1 MEAIILSAADR
12 ASGPCLASASW
23 LRIGGNLHVPRPG
36 ARYRP
41 TAISSLATMAT
52 LVLIMLLAFH
62 GVALAHEQWVLTPEQ
77 MQEWDAK
84 PLPDLFATWSPGNVI
99 PILAILA
106 FLACWIR
113 LGFTGARELFPDLQA
128 RLASHGDIVAPILR
142 FCLAWM
148 LLSSGFGAEPRVG
161 VPAFSM
167 PSLFAP
173 DLLLQQL
180 APGWAWLRWAQIVIA
195 VALLLGI
202 YVRFFAALLIGLA
215 VLGIGLFGT
224 AMLSYV
230 GALIGACIYLV
241 LQGPGRYFLPLP
253 VPAAPLLGPLQA
265 WLAAQPRPR
274 AQAILRVLT
283 GATVLHMGISYKM
296 LHPNLMIGIIE
307 SYHLPILSIAP
318 EAFTLFM
325 MLVEVAAG
333 LLIIAGIL
341 LRPLAIVLMLA
352 FLFFASLLPESY
364 MAHALFYGVVLSFF
378 INGAGHW
385 RAPEARDKAADIIIV
400 GGGISAVSAG
410 MRIEKLA
417 GPYTRVN
424 ITLVHDTSN
433 MLFYPLLPEVVSG
446 VMQPGGVVN
455 PIRRILPQCKV
466 IGGRLDR
473 LDTVAGR
480 VIIRCRNGTLLTLGY
495 DQLILAPFLQP
506 NLDLAPG
513 VMAHSCSIDSVG
525 DALHLRERILHLVED
540 AELADDPTERVRLLT
555 IVVIGSGQ
563 RACATAVEVAALL
576 RTAAVS
582 YPVLQERGWQ
592 VWIYEDT
599 SKPYTDF
606 EASIQGRRNREL
618 AKAGIQ
624 RGGAERVASLTE
636 RAIILSSG
644 ERRPVGLVINA
655 AFKQPS
661 VQMNGREIR
670 WPPDIGVDLSV
681 LGHPNIWVPATGAQE
696 QGHFLTTAD
705 LATLGRTAGY
715 NAWARSQGYPPRR
728 HRLRRRLLKPY
739 NMGRRS
745 LSSVGGCMISGTPAW
760 LLSRLTNLAELPGL
774 ERNLRI
780 LIDWLLD
787 IPFRHDIAVLAPD
800 RTERLQRRH
809 YEPGDEVITE
819 GDIGDTAYIVNAGR
833 LTVLRDGIEVA
844 QLSEGDCFGEIALL
858 SGVRRTATVR
868 CLTAC
873 DLTVLV
879 RDDFQALS
887 AGRGALAAA
896 IRRQADDRRARLTE
910 NDNEQDVAGLGGVSS
925 RAL

>member
-1 MEAIILSAADR
+1 MM
-12 ASGPCLASASW
+12 
-23 LRIGGNLHVPRPG
+23 PRPG
-36 ARYRP
+36 ARNRP
-41 TAISSLATMAT
+41 NATSSLATMPT
-52 LVLIMLLAFH
+52 LVLVVLLTLR

-77 MQEWDAK
+77 MEEWGAK
-84 PLPDLFATWSPGNVI
+84 PLPDLFTSWSPGNVI
-99 PILAILA
+99 PILAFLA

-128 RLASHGDIVAPILR
+128 RLASYGDVVAPILR
-142 FCLAWM
+142 FCLAWA
-148 LLSSGFGAEPRVG
+148 LLSSALGAEPRVG
-161 VPAFSM
+161 VAAFSM

-180 APGWAWLRWAQIVIA
+180 SPGWAWLRWAEIIISL
-195 VALLLGI
+195 ALLLGI
-202 YVRFFAALLIGLA
+202 YVRFFAAVLIGLGI
-215 VLGIGLFGT
+215 LGLGLFGS

-230 GALIGACIYLV
+230 GALIGACTYLL
-241 LQGPGRYFLPLP
+241 LQGPGQYFLPLP
-253 VPAAPLLGPLQA
+253 LPAAPLLGPLQA
-265 WLAAQPRPR
+265 WLAAQPRVR
-274 AQAILRVLT
+274 AQAILRVLA
-283 GATVLHMGISYKM
+283 GVTVLHMGISYKA
-296 LHPNLMIGIIE
+296 LQPNLMIGIIE
-307 SYHLPILSIAP
+307 SHNLPILSIAP
-318 EAFTLFM
+318 EAFTLIM

-364 MAHALFYGVVLSFF
+364 MAHALFYGVVISFF

-385 RAPEARDKAADIIIV
+385 RAPEARDNLTDIIIV
-400 GGGISAVSAG
+400 GGSISGVSAG

-433 MLFYPLLPEVVSG
+433 MLFYPLLPEVVG
-446 VMQPGGVVN
+446 GAMQPGDVVN

-473 LDTVAGR
+473 VDTVAGR
-480 VIIRCRNGTLLTLGY
+480 VVIRCRNGTLLTLGY

-513 VMAHSCSIDSVG
+513 VMAHSCPINSVG
-525 DALHLRERILHLVED
+525 DALHIRERILHLVED
-540 AELADDPTERVRLLT
+540 AELADDPAERVRLLT
-555 IVVIGSGQ
+555 IAVIGSGQ
-563 RACATAVEVAALL
+563 RACATAVEAAALL

-599 SKPYTDF
+599 SNPYTDF
-606 EASIQGRRNREL
+606 EASIHCRRNREL
-618 AKAGIQ
+618 TKAGIQ
-624 RGGAERVASLTE
+624 LGGAERVASLTE

-644 ERRPVGLVINA
+644 KRRPVGLVINA

-670 WPPDIGVDLSV
+670 WPPGIGCDLSL
-681 LGHPNIWVPATGAQE
+681 LGHPNIWISTIGAQE
-696 QGHFLTTAD
+696 QSHFLTTAG
-705 LATLGRTAGY
+705 LATLGGTAGY
-715 NAWARSQGYPPRR
+715 NAWARSQGHPPRR

-745 LSSVGGCMISGTPAW
+745 LCSVGGWMISGTPAW

-800 RTERLQRRH
+800 RTERLQRSH
-809 YEPGDEVITE
+809 YEPGDEVIVE
-819 GDIGDTAYIVNAGR
+819 GDIADTAYIVNAGG
-833 LTVLRDGIEVA
+833 LAVLKDGIEVA

-858 SGVRRTATVR
+858 SGVRRTATVQ

-887 AGRGALAAA
+887 AGRGELAAA
-896 IRRQADDRRARLTE
+896 IRRQADDRRAKLAE
-910 NDNEQDVAGLGGVSS
+910 SDNEQGVSGLGGVAS
-925 RAL
+925 RAV

>member
-1 MEAIILSAADR
+1 M
-12 ASGPCLASASW
+12 G
-23 LRIGGNLHVPRPG
+23 RPG

-41 TAISSLATMAT
+41 RATSSLAAVPT
-52 LVLIMLLAFH
+52 LVLTMILALH
-62 GVALAHEQWVLTPEQ
+62 GAALGHEQWVLTPEQ

-99 PILAILA
+99 PILAFLA
-106 FLACWIR
+106 FLACWVR

-148 LLSSGFGAEPRVG
+148 LLSSGLGAEPRVG

-167 PSLFAP
+167 PTLIAP
-173 DLLLQQL
+173 DLLLRL
-180 APGWAWLRWAQIVIA
+180 LSPGWAWLGWAEIVIA
-195 VALLLGI
+195 LALLLGI
-202 YVRFFAALLIGLA
+202 YVRFFAAVLIGLA

-253 VPAAPLLGPLQA
+253 LAAARLLGPLQA
-265 WLAAQPRPR
+265 WLAVQPRQR

-283 GATVLHMGISYKM
+283 GATVLCMGISYKM
-296 LHPNLMIGIIE
+296 LHPNLMIGIID
-307 SYHLPILSIAP
+307 SYHLPILSVAP
-318 EAFTLFM
+318 ETFTLIM

-364 MAHALFYGVVLSFF
+364 MAHALFYGVVLSFLF
-378 INGAGHW
+378 NGAGHW

-400 GGGISAVSAG
+400 GGGISAISAG
-410 MRIEKLA
+410 MRIERLC

-424 ITLVHDTSN
+424 ITLVHETSN
-433 MLFYPLLPEVVSG
+433 MLFYPLLPEVVG
-446 VMQPGGVVN
+446 GTMQPGDVVN

-466 IGGRLDR
+466 IGGRLDEV
-473 LDTVAGR
+473 DAVAR
-480 VIIRCRNGTLLTLGY
+480 QVIVRCHHGTLLTLGY

-506 NLDLAPG
+506 NLDFAPG

-525 DALHLRERILHLVED
+525 DALHIRERIVHLIED
-540 AELADDPTERVRLLT
+540 AELADDAAERARLLT
-555 IVVIGSGQ
+555 IAAIGSGQ

-576 RTAAVS
+576 RTATVS
-582 YPVLQERGWQ
+582 YPVLHQRGWQ

-599 SKPYTDF
+599 SQPYSAF
-606 EASIQGRRNREL
+606 EESIRGRRDREL
-618 AKAGIQ
+618 SKAGI
-624 RGGAERVASLTE
+624 RLGGAERVASLTD

-655 AFKQPS
+655 AFKRPS
-661 VQMNGREIR
+661 VQINGREVR
-670 WPPDIGVDLSV
+670 WPPGISGDLGL
-681 LGHPNIWVPATGAQE
+681 LGHPDIWIPASSEQE
-696 QGHFLTTAD
+696 QSRFLTTAD

-715 NAWARSQGYPPRR
+715 NAWARSQGHLPRR
-728 HRLRRRLLKPY
+728 YRLRRRLLKPY

-745 LSSVGGCMISGTPAW
+745 LCSIGGWMISGIPAW

-800 RTERLQRRH
+800 RTERLQRSH
-809 YEPGDEVITE
+809 YEAGDEVITD
-819 GDIGDTAYIVNAGR
+819 GDVGATAYIVNAGR
-833 LTVLRDGIEVA
+833 LAVLKGGIEVA
-844 QLSEGDCFGEIALL
+844 ELSEGDCFGEIALL

-873 DLTVLV
+873 DLTVLG

-896 IRRQADDRRARLTE
+896 IRRQADDRRARLAE
-910 NDNEQDVAGLGGVSS
+910 SYIEQRVAGL
-925 RAL
+925 